1 MRWTKGKAA
10 AAVMVAVMTAAACDS
25 TTASDPLV
33 DIVATAQSAGQFNT
47 LLTAVEAA
55 GLTSTLRSGGPFTV
69 FAPTDAAFAEI
80 PSATL
85 QALLADTEA
94 LTAVLTYHVVPGDV
108 LASQVVGLSSAP
120 TVNGKSLPITVAHGE
135 VFVDGVRVVMTDV
148 RASNGIIHVIEGV
161 LLP

>member
-1 MRWTKGKAA
+1 MA
-10 AAVMVAVMTAAACDS
+10 AAVVMVSALTAAACDS
-25 TTASDPLV
+25 TTAPDPLV
-33 DIVATAQSAGQFNT
+33 DIVTTAQAAGQFNT

-55 GLTSTLRSGGPFTV
+55 GLTATLQSGGPFTV

-80 PSATL
+80 PPATL

-94 LTAVLTYHVVPGDV
+94 LTAVLTYHVVPGEV
-108 LASQVVGLSSAP
+108 PASQVVGLSSAP
-120 TVNGKSLPITVAHGE
+120 TVNGKALPITVVNGE
-135 VFVDGVRVVMTDV
+135 VFVDGVRVLVTDV